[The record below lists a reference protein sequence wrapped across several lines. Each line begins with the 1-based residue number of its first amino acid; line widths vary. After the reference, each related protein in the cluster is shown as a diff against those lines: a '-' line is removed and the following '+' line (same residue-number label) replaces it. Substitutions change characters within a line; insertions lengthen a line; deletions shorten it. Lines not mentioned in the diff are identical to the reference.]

1 MRENNEMIKLFCM
14 EVCVFNKSMF
24 STLLSN
30 KIISTPI
37 NIYGRIS
44 KEGIFKDNKLSRCE
58 FTVNRNE
65 DIAR

>member
-1 MRENNEMIKLFCM
+1 MRENNEMIKLFYM

-37 NIYGRIS
+37 NIY
-44 KEGIFKDNKLSRCE
+44 CQ
-58 FTVNRNE
+58 E
-65 DIAR
+65 DHIEKKINSFNGEQK